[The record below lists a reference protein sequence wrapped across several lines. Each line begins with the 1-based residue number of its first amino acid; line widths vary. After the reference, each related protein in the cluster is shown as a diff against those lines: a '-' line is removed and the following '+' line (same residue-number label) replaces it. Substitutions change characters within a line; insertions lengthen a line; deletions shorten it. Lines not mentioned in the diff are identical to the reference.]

1 MKGLAQGPRQWL
13 ALPTLR
19 PSSNVEDCCVI
30 CGFKNILK
38 KKAQKLVS
46 AHEFNYRT
54 FCLDAGFLF
63 KFAAF
68 FFFCDSR
75 NGKMTKRFAL

>member
-1 MKGLAQGPRQWL
+1 MKGLAQGPRQWHT
-13 ALPTLR
+13 LPTLR

-30 CGFKNILK
+30 CGFKYSG

-46 AHEFNYRT
+46 AHETNYPT
-54 FCLDAGFLF
+54 FCLDVGFLF

-68 FFFCDSR
+68 LFAILEM
-75 NGKMTKRFAL
+75 GK